1 MSFKFIITFFIGLGV
16 YLAIIGVITLVKFLR
31 NKKKYEKE
39 LDEAKSK
46 ENEVKEVVNDGEE
59 NKDNDNN
66 A

>member
-31 NKKKYEKE
+31 NKKKYKQE
-39 LDEAKSK
+39 LEEKSK
-46 ENEVKEVVNDGEE
+46 EEEVKEVVTDGEE
-59 NKDNDNN
+59 KQDNDNN